1 VSWSL
6 KSRVISPPRAIAN
19 QYLAIPLIACAVQ
32 WKNPFG
38 WAYMGVATLAL
49 LASPDKDG
57 ALPAMQ
63 TVAAQL
69 RALGVALAPEAHSAL
84 WPQLCLM
91 LFLAAWLI
99 GWIAT
104 ADSPDK
110 PE

>member
-1 VSWSL
+1 
-6 KSRVISPPRAIAN
+6 VISPPRAIAN